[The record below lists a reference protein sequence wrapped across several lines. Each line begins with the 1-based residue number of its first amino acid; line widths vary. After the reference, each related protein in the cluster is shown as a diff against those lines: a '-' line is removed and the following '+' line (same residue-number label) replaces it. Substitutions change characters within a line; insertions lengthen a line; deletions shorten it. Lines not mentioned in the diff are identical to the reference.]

1 MYVGLFVGHSIS
13 IFVFGES
20 WCVDVLLSFRCI
32 SENMCGA
39 EIHGFFYYRL
49 HFPSRKAS
57 IQNKMRNS
65 TCVESSLQ
73 PTFPFN
79 ILHFPR
85 CLFWCR
91 KKGCSSTPFH
101 PFFGPKWHAKCVLAA
116 DVGQI
121 VNSLWHLAAGLSSGD
136 VWGELP
142 HKKQKTSEFET
153 HLFRLLKLQA
163 WNGIYL
169 DSKGFA
175 WHFRCVS
182 VIRRKKDIS
191 LAKRHPF
198 MVGISTYGIGLLPI
212 PNWKSTAATE
222 WACPT
227 LVMGHVQTKIDHG
240 GGISGVCI
248 YCQHDIHTCMAWYSV
263 YSQRFVEPSKQS

>member
-1 MYVGLFVGHSIS
+1 MNWKTSLSRGTSPGASGSRHNFTLSILRVRPWRMDFFVDSRPVKGPKKKPNYTTNSWTLSDFFRKTKMYVGLFVGHSIS

-153 HLFRLLKLQA
+153 HLFRLLKL
-163 WNGIYL
+163 
-169 DSKGFA
+169 
-175 WHFRCVS
+175 
-182 VIRRKKDIS
+182 
-191 LAKRHPF
+191 
-198 MVGISTYGIGLLPI
+198 
-212 PNWKSTAATE
+212 
-222 WACPT
+222 
-227 LVMGHVQTKIDHG
+227 
-240 GGISGVCI
+240 
-248 YCQHDIHTCMAWYSV
+248 
-263 YSQRFVEPSKQS
+263 